1 MNTGKIQIS
10 AWLLHPC
17 SILIGMSSGIVI
29 GLFFTETAKQIAP
42 LGAFF
47 LSFLQMCVIPIMS
60 TAIILS
66 LCNLLR
72 SKSTVNCLSRLL
84 VTFICGL
91 ILASAVGLL
100 LGLIGKPGAKLDKQA
115 KVALGKVLTASE
127 SQSAA
132 EFAPEIEISLNE
144 SLEKKNAS
152 PSMIRHLYEMIPS
165 NIFNALNDGKNVK
178 ILFFSVILGIAI
190 SFIPKETGDYFLNNC
205 RAIFQAFEKI
215 IISAMYALP
224 FALCSL
230 LADQVSLVGV
240 EVLYAMIRFVVML
253 YIGSIFIIIL
263 NAVII
268 RITTGLS
275 FFSTFQ
281 KLKDT
286 LFIAVG
292 TRNGFAAMPTAL
304 RELHEGLSV
313 KAETANFVMPL
324 GITLCR
330 YGTVMTFALAT
341 VFFAQLYETPLG
353 IQSMMIIL
361 IGSVIG
367 GISAAGAPGA
377 VALSMLAV
385 EFDPLGLPLA
395 PAIVLLLAVDPVTDP
410 ILTLVNVHT
419 NCAAA
424 TLIAMPE
431 KKTAADFAANPEIKP
446 VPALIATPEK
456 KTKKSH
462 RRKN

>member
-1 MNTGKIQIS
+1 MTIAKNRIS
-10 AWLLHPC
+10 DWLLHPF
-17 SILIGMSSGIVI
+17 SILVGMATGVVI
-29 GLFFTETAKQIAP
+29 GLFFTETARQIAP

-72 SKSTVNCLSRLL
+72 SKTTADCLSRLL

-91 ILASAVGLL
+91 MIASAVGLV
-100 LGLIGKPGAKLDKQA
+100 LGVIGKPGSKLDKQA
-115 KVALGKVLTASE
+115 KIALGKILTESE
-127 SQSAA
+127 SKSGG
-132 EFAPEIEISLNE
+132 EFAPEMEISLNE
-144 SLEKKNAS
+144 SLEKKTAS
-152 PSMIRHLYEMIPS
+152 PSIMRHLYEMIPS
-165 NIFNALNDGKNVK
+165 NIFSALSDGKNIN

-190 SFIPKETGDYFLNNC
+190 SFIPKDTGDHFLNNC
-205 RAIFQAFEKI
+205 HAIFQAFEKI
-215 IISAMYALP
+215 IVSAMYALP
-224 FALCSL
+224 FALCCL
-230 LADQVSLVGV
+230 LADQISLVGV
-240 EVLYAMIRFVVML
+240 EVLYAMIRFVALL

-268 RITTGLS
+268 WMATGVS
-275 FFSTFQ
+275 FFRSFQ

-286 LFIAVG
+286 LFIAFG
-292 TRNGFAAMPTAL
+292 TRSGFAAMPTAL
-304 RELHEGLSV
+304 REIHEGLSV
-313 KAETANFVMPL
+313 KKETANFVMPL

-330 YGTVMTFALAT
+330 YGTVMTFALST
-341 VFFAQLYETPLG
+341 VFFAQLYETPLSV
-353 IQSMMIIL
+353 QSFAIIL
-361 IGSVIG
+361 IGSILG
-367 GISAAGAPGA
+367 GVSAAGAPGV

-424 TLIAMPE
+424 TLIAKPE
-431 KKTAADFAANPEIKP
+431 KEA
-446 VPALIATPEK
+446 EK
-456 KTKKSH
+456 NH
-462 RRKN
+462 RRK